1 MLGLLGLKVSELHG
15 ALTQEQRLQNVKNF
29 KSLEVPVLICT
40 DLAAR
45 GLDIPKIELVINYDM
60 PKHLKSICI
69 EWKDCQSWKRRDIYH
84 ICWRIKPRK
93 SYCQICH
100 RQRQRCSKTVDW
112 KQAEETN
119 KLLESKE
126 SVIDEVLE
134 EEKRQRSCFVPK
146 WNSPRHPTLSNTNK
160 KYIHV
165 QKELGL
171 KVKSWNSS
179 LNMVRK

>member
-1 MLGLLGLKVSELHG
+1 MSSRVVVFVARKETAHRLRIVLGLLGLKVSELHG

-69 EWKDCQSWKRRDIYH
+69 EWEGLPELEETDIYH

-100 RQRQRCSKTVDW
+100 RQRQRCS
-112 KQAEETN
+112 QNCRLETSGRN
-119 KLLESKE
+119 K
-126 SVIDEVLE
+126 
-134 EEKRQRSCFVPK
+134 
-146 WNSPRHPTLSNTNK
+146 
-160 KYIHV
+160 
-165 QKELGL
+165 
-171 KVKSWNSS
+171 
-179 LNMVRK
+179 